1 MTFYFTAIVTTV
13 TLILN
18 LMMAVEG
25 GYLDIGMIML
35 AVAHVLI
42 VSMCI
47 GLKIKDRHHDEHK

>member
-35 AVAHVLI
+35 AVVHVLI
-42 VSMCI
+42 ISMCI
-47 GLKIKDRHHDEHK
+47 GLKIKDRHHDEP